1 MITAAKETV
10 SPWDDI
16 ASFLPADWR
25 KIAADMNVMK
35 GARQDKDVDSTLHTL
50 LIHLACGYSLKET
63 TTRARLTTP
72 PLYSSSHVAL
82 RDRLIKFSGLFE
94 ALCRKMFIGHEPPDA
109 LSSSTERLR
118 LIDATN
124 VTENGPTGSTWRFH
138 YSFSLPELACDFTK
152 LTETHG
158 KGTGEN
164 LIQFPM
170 SAGDHIIAD
179 RGYSRASGIEYA
191 HKSGAFV
198 CIRLNTKSLKL
209 VDCHG
214 KPFKLVS
221 HLRSLKAAGETSEW
235 ECCVNGPQTGTLIPG
250 RLCVVRKSA
259 EQIEECRKMM
269 KRAASRD
276 RVKIGK
282 DTFFVNEYIIIFTTY
297 EADKFP
303 LQVIL
308 AIYRWRW
315 QIELVFKRFKS
326 LLALGHLPTRED
338 ISTKAWL
345 YGKLLVA
352 LLVERISRH
361 GNGSF
366 SPWRENPV
374 PEDDDKSLETV
385 QFCNAFTS
393 ESTGASAVS
402 DRNN

>member
-1 MITAAKETV
+1 MTAANETV
-10 SPWDDI
+10 TPWDDI

-25 KIAADMNVMK
+25 KTAADMNVMK

-82 RDRLIKFSGLFE
+82 RDRLIKFSGFFE
-94 ALCRKMFIGHEPPDA
+94 ALCREMFIGHEPPEA
-109 LSSSTERLR
+109 LSSSTVRLR

-124 VTENGPTGSTWRFH
+124 VTESGPTGSTWRFH
-138 YSFSLPELACDFTK
+138 YAFTLPELACDFTK

-158 KGTGEN
+158 TGTGEN
-164 LIQFPM
+164 LTQFPM
-170 SAGDHIIAD
+170 SKGDHVIAD

-191 HKSGAFV
+191 HENGAFV
-198 CIRLNTKSLKL
+198 CIRLNTNSLKL
-209 VDCHG
+209 VDCHE
-214 KPFKLVS
+214 KPFKLMS
-221 HLRSLKAAGETSEW
+221 HLRSLKAAGETTEW
-235 ECCVNGPQTGTLIPG
+235 ECFVKGPKTGVLIPG

-259 EQIEECRKMM
+259 EQIEACRKVM
-269 KRAASRD
+269 KRTASRD
-276 RVKIGK
+276 GVKIGK
-282 DTFFVNEYIIIFTTY
+282 DTLFVNEYIIIFTTY
-297 EADKFP
+297 EAGSFP
-303 LQVIL
+303 LRVIL

-338 ISTKAWL
+338 TSTKAWL

-361 GNGSF
+361 GNGIF
-366 SPWRENPV
+366 SPWRESPV
-374 PEDDDKSLETV
+374 PEKDDKSLETV
-385 QFCNAFTS
+385 QFCNALTP
-393 ESTGASAVS
+393 ESTGSSAVS
-402 DRNN
+402 G